1 MGGDKLVGKELL
13 GLEGPLGAVDL
24 LSSSPIIPPLAA
36 PHLNL
41 PLPGLMEPW
50 EDQGISTQLL
60 APSGSVC
67 FSYANAPWRLFL
79 RKEVSV

>member
-1 MGGDKLVGKELL
+1 MGGDKAVGPGHA
-13 GLEGPLGAVDL
+13 GLQGSLGAVDL
-24 LSSSPIIPPLAA
+24 LLLSPVILPLAA
-36 PHLNL
+36 PHPKL
-41 PLPGLMEPW
+41 PLPGLTRPW
-50 EDQGISTQLL
+50 GDEGTSTQLL